1 MCDEHSVC
9 EHTPS
14 HLSESPAMPSPYWQ
28 HVVSAR
34 RSACVLEPCFL
45 HSPTRELVGVVVVVG
60 GEGVVASAATAAS
73 DQSSSPIQKDAC
85 TTLFSHVPFPPG
97 GLCGWGLRVGGRV
110 PRACSVLASFEL
122 AYPFGIRV
130 RFHVLSPVWGL
141 TNLGR

>member
-1 MCDEHSVC
+1 
-9 EHTPS
+9 
-14 HLSESPAMPSPYWQ
+14 MPSPYWQ

-85 TTLFSHVPFPPG
+85 TTLFPHVPFP
-97 GLCGWGLRVGGRV
+97 LWRFERVGVEGR
-110 PRACSVLASFEL
+110 RAGSACMFRSGKF
-122 AYPFGIRV
+122 
-130 RFHVLSPVWGL
+130 
-141 TNLGR
+141 